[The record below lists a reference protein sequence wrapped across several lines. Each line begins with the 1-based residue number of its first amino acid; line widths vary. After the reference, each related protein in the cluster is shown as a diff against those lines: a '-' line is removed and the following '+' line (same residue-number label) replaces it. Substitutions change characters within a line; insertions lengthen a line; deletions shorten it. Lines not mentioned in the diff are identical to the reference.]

1 MKTTFEASPCCLL
14 RVFVLRDQQ
23 TAEVDKYRQ
32 VGYGFNAAVGL
43 ASQELGAG
51 NRKSDSQKATAAW
64 SGWALC
70 CSPTNSNA
78 VNSVSHLA
86 SRQ

>member
-1 MKTTFEASPCCLL
+1 LL

-32 VGYGFNAAVGL
+32 VGYGFNAAVGRV
-43 ASQELGAG
+43 SQKLGAG

-64 SGWALC
+64 SGWALLL
-70 CSPTNSNA
+70 
-78 VNSVSHLA
+78 LA
-86 SRQ
+86 DKFELR